1 MREVELSRFVAAH
14 PPEVARLLTPETVIA
29 AEGSF
34 DVRGVTSEDDATLV
48 TVGRAGLELRFRF
61 EEREDGLVYDQLEG
75 PLETLRTTITCEP
88 ENEGT
93 RLRARSTVAVG
104 GPGVVD
110 RLAAWKRK
118 GELRRALDGIEER
131 C

>member
-1 MREVELSRFVAAH
+1 MREVEVSRFVGAH

-34 DVRGVTSEDDATLV
+34 DVREVTSDDDGTLV
-48 TVGRAGLELRFRF
+48 TAGRAGLELHLRF
-61 EEREDGLVYDQLEG
+61 EERENGLVYDQLKG

-93 RLRARSTVAVG
+93 RLTAHSTVAVG
-104 GPGVVD
+104 GPGFVD

-118 GELRRALDGIEER
+118 GELERALDGIAER
-131 C
+131 S